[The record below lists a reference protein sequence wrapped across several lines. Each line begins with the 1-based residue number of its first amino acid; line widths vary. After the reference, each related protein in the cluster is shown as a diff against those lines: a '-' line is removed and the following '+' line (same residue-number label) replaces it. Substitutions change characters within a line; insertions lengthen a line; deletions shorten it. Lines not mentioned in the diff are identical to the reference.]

1 MNLTKLKS
9 KKFEITEVTSLVK
22 IETKICRSKNM
33 AEEQILCVLCH
44 MEEKRERIVH
54 RLGKRRIPS
63 DLWNYFLES
72 PGHMDLR
79 FAFPPDKW
87 QPLTS
92 NYSFKALTAIPD
104 KEISRN
110 FLGIISTFVEA
121 TKKNAV
127 NPNGEN
133 VNKLQTKET
142 TTVPS
147 R

>member
-1 MNLTKLKS
+1 
-9 KKFEITEVTSLVK
+9 
-22 IETKICRSKNM
+22 M
-33 AEEQILCVLCH
+33 AEEQILCVLCQ
-44 MEEKRERIVH
+44 MEEKREKIVH

-63 DLWNYFLES
+63 DLWKYFLES

-92 NYSFKALTAIPD
+92 NYSFKELTAVPD
-104 KEISRN
+104 KEISSD
-110 FLGIISTFVEA
+110 FLGIISAFMKA

-133 VNKLQTKET
+133 INILQTKET
-142 TTVPS
+142 TVPS
-147 R
+147 REETKEEKKERKKQQLERRKVPPEFWVYYLKS